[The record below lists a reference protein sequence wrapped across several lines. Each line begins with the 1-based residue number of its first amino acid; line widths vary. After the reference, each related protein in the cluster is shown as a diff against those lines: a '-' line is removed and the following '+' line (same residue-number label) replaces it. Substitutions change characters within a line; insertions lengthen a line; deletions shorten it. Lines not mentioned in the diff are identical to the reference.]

1 MKNFRN
7 HLRNDKRREI
17 NNNLITEGL
26 IKSWEYQD
34 FEKQIKKLIDKHSL
48 TKSNTLITDIGVRFN
63 IERTEISILFF
74 NELKKL
80 LNLSGYY
87 ISNYYIDRNDEKDFE
102 EKGVPNEE
110 ELFSKYYSINF
121 TINKKFDTKEKGIP
135 LKMYHVSEKKYIESI
150 KKDGVKPIS
159 KNKIEEHP
167 DRIYLFDNIDSANF
181 YKEDLEQRYN
191 QYNYIILE
199 IDTKLVNNIILHKD
213 PKFGDDGDFGAFYTY
228 SSISPFAIL
237 NF

>member
-17 NNNLITEGL
+17 NNELITEGL
-26 IKSWEYQD
+26 IKSWDYKD
-34 FEKQIKKLIDKHSL
+34 FEKQLIKLLNKHSF
-48 TKSNTLITDIGVRFN
+48 TESNILITDIGIKITVDRS
-63 IERTEISILFF
+63 EISKIFF
-74 NELKKL
+74 DDFINLLKL
-80 LNLSGYY
+80 GGYY
-87 ISNYYIDRNDEKDFE
+87 ISNYYIDRNSDDDFE
-102 EKGVPNEE
+102 EKGNPTVV
-110 ELFSKYYSINF
+110 ELFSKYYSIKF

-135 LKMYHVSEKKYIESI
+135 LTMYHVSETSYIKSI
-150 KKDGVKPIS
+150 KKDGLKPLS

-167 DRIYLFDNIDSANF
+167 DRIYLFDDVESANF
-181 YKEDLEQRYN
+181 YKSDLEQRFN

-213 PKFGDDGDFGAFYTY
+213 PKFSDFGAFYTY